1 MGDHRL
7 APSTLIAALDA
18 RAQHRRQSHGGV
30 VVHWREWGQG
40 PPLVLLHWVHN
51 IGHWSQHFRV
61 IVPDLPGFGDS
72 QDFALAAH
80 EPARLECLLQV
91 LQQGIET
98 LVPHGGLHVA
108 GFSSRARANC
118 RRPCAI

>member
-1 MGDHRL
+1 M
-7 APSTLIAALDA
+7 
-18 RAQHRRQSHGGV
+18 

-40 PPLVLLHWVHN
+40 PPMVLLHWVHN

-80 EPARLECLLQV
+80 DPARLECVLQV
-91 LQQGIET
+91 LQQGIQT